1 MNTIDETIDFVIE
14 SNIIHEFP
22 STKNKK
28 NKTSSSVRLRDESPS
43 NTDSLDEHSSFKSIA
58 NTLTCDHESTCS
70 CLTFVRENK
79 NTRGPSNRN
88 YNQKMINKSKSKFAE
103 FFNLFCHYG
112 KTGNEKIIF
121 QSLKK
126 ERYDFL
132 ELDWQNKSDEYTYHS
147 IIKAIMEVMTTN
159 CPYCLESRFLKASEH
174 APAQFL
180 TSDCGHSFCV
190 PCFRQEKRVIFL
202 KL

>member
-28 NKTSSSVRLRDESPS
+28 NKTSSSVRLRDESTS

-88 YNQKMINKSKSKFAE
+88 YNEKMINKSKSSKYIL
-103 FFNLFCHYG
+103 NIQINY
-112 KTGNEKIIF
+112 IYI
-121 QSLKK
+121 
-126 ERYDFL
+126 
-132 ELDWQNKSDEYTYHS
+132 
-147 IIKAIMEVMTTN
+147 
-159 CPYCLESRFLKASEH
+159 
-174 APAQFL
+174 
-180 TSDCGHSFCV
+180 
-190 PCFRQEKRVIFL
+190 
-202 KL
+202 